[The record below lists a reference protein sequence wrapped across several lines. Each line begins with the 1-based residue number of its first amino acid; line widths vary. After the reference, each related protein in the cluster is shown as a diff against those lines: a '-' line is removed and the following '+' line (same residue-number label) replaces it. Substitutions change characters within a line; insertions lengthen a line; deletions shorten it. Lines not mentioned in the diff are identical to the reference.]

1 MSKAQSKRLSS
12 NIFALLNKGDYEES
26 FPLLVGSNPRAR
38 FVTSSQVRSQ
48 DPVPKSGVSKSIIE
62 DAWCV
67 HSSLE
72 VTLSDKAVGEKL
84 AKMLRAEKKSL
95 EADFKEFTSCPD
107 SLIPKKLVDI
117 EARTRRIKGLS
128 PAFSSVLS
136 DREERVLLTP
146 VLGFSS
152 PPHPALSSPK
162 EIRGSAFE
170 MLQESSDPVNAVNE
184 VVSLVSEGNKNV
196 GDIGAEEVVSMEG
209 ISYPGEVRFSV
220 SGPVLNHNI
229 KSDLS
234 SSCDC
239 NVDVDLKRRSD
250 LAFKESQSGADANF
264 ELEDKKT
271 KVEEALGDAAPP
283 TALTGQTEVPVQGD
297 GSLYKSRTWAN
308 IVDSNRGPKHIDG
321 SSRLNQRSS
330 E

>member
-12 NIFALLNKGDYEES
+12 NRFALLDKGDYEDC
-26 FPLLVGSNPRAR
+26 FPLLVGSNPRAHF

-152 PPHPALSSPK
+152 SPK

-220 SGPVLNHNI
+220 SGHVLNHNI

-234 SSCDC
+234 SACDC

-250 LAFKESQSGADANF
+250 LAFKEIQSGADANF

-271 KVEEALGDAAPP
+271 KVEEALGDATPP
-283 TALTGQTEVPVQGD
+283 TALTGQTEIPVQGD

>member
-1 MSKAQSKRLSS
+1 MSKAQSKRLFS
-12 NIFALLNKGDYEES
+12 NRFALLDKGDYEES

-48 DPVPKSGVSKSIIE
+48 DPVPKSEVSKSIIE

-72 VTLSDKAVGEKL
+72 
-84 AKMLRAEKKSL
+84 
-95 EADFKEFTSCPD
+95 
-107 SLIPKKLVDI
+107 KLVDI

-128 PAFSSVLS
+128 PAFSVLS
-136 DREERVLLTP
+136 DREESVLLTP

-196 GDIGAEEVVSMEG
+196 GDIGAEDVVSMEG
-209 ISYPGEVRFSV
+209 ISYPEEVRFSV

-234 SSCDC
+234 SAYDC

-250 LAFKESQSGADANF
+250 LVFKEIQSGADANF

-271 KVEEALGDAAPP
+271 KVEEALGDAAPL
-283 TALTGQTEVPVQGD
+283 TALTGQTEIPVQ
-297 GSLYKSRTWAN
+297 
-308 IVDSNRGPKHIDG
+308 
-321 SSRLNQRSS
+321 
-330 E
+330 